1 MDPNATLDTTT
12 LGSPRSGKLK
22 RGPADFTRTVTRQIL
37 LAAATSREV
46 RGDPVQIKF
55 DPIEFSGGKPLCV
68 TQEGEKTTC
77 PGTVT
82 RRQST
87 AHAEFL

>member
-55 DPIEFSGGKPLCV
+55 
-68 TQEGEKTTC
+68 
-77 PGTVT
+77 
-82 RRQST
+82 
-87 AHAEFL
+87 